1 MATRYNTVNLRIEA
15 NSSTIY
21 EGLITSGPRNITA
34 VSGNLLT
41 YFCDGR
47 TPNSPSLPP
56 INTPTAALDE
66 ASKRH
71 GFTYEADFF
80 DEGLYDFVI
89 PQIGPSRNYYDHE
102 IDNNYV
108 QEWVNLVNYQEAS
121 TNEYDWF
128 LGGCHERLAPG
139 DEGNVCDVFSRFVSC
154 SYG

>member
-47 TPNSPSLPP
+47 TPNAPSLPP
-56 INTPTAALDE
+56 INTPTAALDQ
-66 ASKRH
+66 ASKQY
-71 GFTYEADFF
+71 GFKYKAVFF
-80 DEGLYDFVI
+80 DEDFYDFSI
-89 PQIGPSRNYYDHE
+89 TTIGPSEEYSDHE
-102 IDNNYV
+102 SDGYWT
-108 QEWVNLVNYQEAS
+108 QYWVNLVNYQEA
-121 TNEYDWF
+121 TNGYDWI

-139 DEGNVCDVFSRFVSC
+139 DEGNVCNVFSRFVSWD
-154 SYG
+154 YD

>member
-1 MATRYNTVNLRIEA
+1 MATRYNTVSLRIEA

-47 TPNSPSLPP
+47 TPNAPSLPP

-80 DEGLYDFVI
+80 DEGFYDFVI
-89 PQIGPSRNYYDHE
+89 PQIGPSSRNYYDH
-102 IDNNYV
+102 DYT
-108 QEWVNLVNYQEAS
+108 QEWVNLVNYQEA
-121 TNEYDWF
+121 TNGYDWI

-139 DEGNVCDVFSRFVSC
+139 DEGNVCTVFSRFVSC
-154 SYG
+154 DYD